1 MDQSSVSYSSATT
14 MPTAA
19 SMSGMM
25 ASTFSSNTRVTLFFT
40 AWKTSTPIAYVITLF
55 FLFLLGILNRF
66 LGAYKYQLEQQWRD
80 EQEREFEDFVA
91 HHKKHIHD
99 EERSTTSIHTQR
111 KKWNRTVQPTPPR
124 LDEENTE
131 TQPLSPL
138 PEGQRLHGGAKE
150 RRGKQRLWRPSAPLS
165 VKRDGIRALLEFVRA
180 LIGYFL

>member
-1 MDQSSVSYSSATT
+1 MDQSSVPYANATT

-40 AWKTSTPIAYVITLF
+40 AWETSTPVAYVVTLF

-66 LGAYKYQLEQQWRD
+66 LGAFKYQLEQRWRD

-91 HHKKHIHD
+91 HHKRHVHD
-99 EERSTTSIHTQR
+99 EEKSTMSMYTQR
-111 KKWNRTVQPTPPR
+111 KKWNRTVQPIPPR

-131 TQPLSPL
+131 TQPLSPP
-138 PEGQRLHGGAKE
+138 PEGQGLHGGAKGE
-150 RRGKQRLWRPSAPLS
+150 RGKQRSWRPSGPLS
-165 VKRDGIRALLEFVRA
+165 VKRDGTRGLLEFVRA